1 MKDAINTVIEGGWP
15 VLGYALIVFAI
26 LLALFGFLPGVLNRL
41 FAMAYPKDDPRRA
54 EMIAELYGVPRW
66 EQPWWVFQQGE
77 RALFEGLPVTLRA
90 QARVRRQ
97 APIEWSWTLDGSGRF
112 TVAMYWY
119 KRRAG
124 STPDQIRD
132 IARSHLEKHL
142 SRAGVSL
149 GGDMLVRVGASPIT
163 GEWVA
168 TLEARRREH
177 DAPLHLTYSVD
188 WGSNGSTKT
197 GRSRSGRRQAFRTWV
212 RRTLQNEFY

>member
-1 MKDAINTVIEGGWP
+1 MSDAINTVIEGGWP

-26 LLALFGFLPGVLNRL
+26 LLALFGFLPGALNRL

-54 EMIAELYGVPRW
+54 EMIAELYAVPRW

-77 RALFEGLPVTLRA
+77 RALFEGLPLTLRT

-124 STPDQIRD
+124 STADQIRD

-142 SRAGVSL
+142 SRAGISL
-149 GGDMLVRVGASPIT
+149 DVNTLVRVGTSPST

-168 TLEARRREH
+168 TLEAPRREQ
-177 DAPLHLTYSVD
+177 DAPIRPTYLGD
-188 WGSNGSTKT
+188 WGSNGSAKT
-197 GRSRSGRRQAFRTWV
+197 GLSRSGRRQAFRTFV
-212 RRTLQNEFY
+212 RRAVQNEFY